1 MNDGAFVDGFE
12 PLAIAGVGAL
22 DDVAFVDVFEP
33 IAIAGMGVALVILA
47 FKLYRKNVLGLPPA
61 VALGISGFLA
71 WAWKYPD
78 LVFTPD
84 ELRLPFEVAE
94 VQFFVSLSICMT
106 LFALDVFIGQARAL
120 AKAEEILALQ
130 RAELEKAAV
139 MQQMAAI
146 IESSE
151 DAIIG
156 ATYDGAI
163 ATWNRAA
170 ETIFGERIK
179 AKQGELLTS
188 LVDLGVQEDVWR
200 RIDDARRG
208 QRVENFETVCER
220 GNGNL
225 FDAVWTLA
233 PIRDASGDVTG
244 VSVIGRDITEAKRA
258 QELREMAHTDE
269 LTGLSNRRRFT
280 LMAERQ
286 AVEARQTGKPFTVLF
301 IDLNGLKNINDN
313 LGHQEGDQAIKD
325 AADIIRSTFRDSD
338 VLARLGGDEFCVLLP
353 EEEPEHAESP
363 IARLQAMTDIHNM
376 QSSRPYK
383 VGMSVGIAR
392 FDPTEPISVEDLIE
406 RADAAMYDEKMSDR
420 GHRRY
425 RLMVCDDDPSVC
437 SLVEVMF
444 GDDYDVSKAYSGKQ
458 VVEMATRERPDL
470 ILLDLHLPDMM
481 GTEVVKLLRNSGA
494 TKMTPIIMITGAGSS
509 NAEIDSLKAGVD
521 DYVQKPFE
529 EDALRARMDLVLKR
543 SLRR

>member
-1 MNDGAFVDGFE
+1 MNDVQ
-12 PLAIAGVGAL
+12 
-22 DDVAFVDVFEP
+22 FVDVFEP
-33 IAIAGMGVALVILA
+33 IAITGMGVALVILA
-47 FKLYRKNVLGLPPA
+47 FQLFRRNVLGMPPA

-71 WAWKYPD
+71 AAWKYPD
-78 LVFTPD
+78 LVITPD

-120 AKAEEILALQ
+120 AKAEETLALQ

-139 MQQMAAI
+139 LQQMAAI
-146 IESSE
+146 IESSD

-163 ATWNRAA
+163 TSWNKAA
-170 ETIFGERIK
+170 ETIFGEGIRQT
-179 AKQGELLTS
+179 QGKLLTS
-188 LVDLGVQEDVWR
+188 LVELGVQAEIWAK
-200 RIDDARRG
+200 IDDARRG
-208 QRVENFETVCER
+208 QRVENFETICER
-220 GNGNL
+220 SDGNL

-233 PIRDASGDVTG
+233 PIRDAAGTVTG
-244 VSVIGRDITEAKRA
+244 VSVIARDITEAKRA

-280 LMAERQ
+280 LLAERQ
-286 AVEARQTGKPFTVLF
+286 AAEARQTGKPFTVLF

-313 LGHQEGDQAIKD
+313 LGHQEGDQAIID
-325 AADIIRSTFRDSD
+325 AANILRSTFRDSD

-353 EEEPEHAESP
+353 EDSPEDAESP

-376 QSSRPYK
+376 QSNRPYK
-383 VGMSVGIAR
+383 VGMSVGTAR
-392 FDPTEPISVEDLIE
+392 FDPTEPISIEDLIE
-406 RADAAMYDEKMSDR
+406 RADAAMYDHKISGR
-420 GHRRY
+420 RRY
-425 RLMVCDDDPSVC
+425 RLLIGDDDPSVC

-444 GDDYDVSKAYSGKQ
+444 SDDYDVTKAYNGKQ
-458 VVEMATRERPDL
+458 IIELATKQRPDL
-470 ILLDLHLPDMM
+470 ILLDLNLPDMM
-481 GTEVVKLLRNSGA
+481 GTEVAKELRDGA
-494 TKMTPIIMITGAGSS
+494 STRMIPIIMITGAGSS
-509 NAEIDSLKAGVD
+509 HAEIDSLKAGVD